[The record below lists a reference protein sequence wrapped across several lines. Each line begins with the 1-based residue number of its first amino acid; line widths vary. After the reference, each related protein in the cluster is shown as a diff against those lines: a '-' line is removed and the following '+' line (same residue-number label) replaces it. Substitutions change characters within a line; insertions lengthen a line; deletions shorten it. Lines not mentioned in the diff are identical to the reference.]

1 MQLLLET
8 FFILRRNQRDV
19 ITDAYRS
26 SRRFSETAI
35 LSAGLKKKSSNLKFH
50 EDLSRGSRVVQQQD
64 CSTVGL
70 FNSRVVQQQ
79 GYSTVG
85 LFNCGDVQQQG

>member
-1 MQLLLET
+1 MHIGLQEGLVKLQICE
-8 FFILRRNQRDV
+8 QV
-19 ITDAYRS
+19 
-26 SRRFSETAI
+26 
-35 LSAGLKKKSSNLKFH
+35 LKKKSSNLKFH